1 VKLTV
6 ETPKLGW
13 GGATHEDIGELVEIV
28 ESSRGSGKIMQTN
41 NILKVNKCFFHEV
54 VQSLQ

>member
-6 ETPKLGW
+6 KTPKLGW

-41 NILKVNKCFFHEV
+41 NIIKVNKSFFP
-54 VQSLQ
+54 

>member
-13 GGATHEDIGELVEIV
+13 GGATHEDVRKLVEKV
-28 ESSRGSGKIMQTN
+28 ESSRGSGEMFRI
-41 NILKVNKCFFHEV
+41 IVIVEFI
-54 VQSLQ
+54 